1 VLSVILSLPN
11 SQPESLTTWAGLFGR
26 DLDLADSITESEEDS
41 MKGNVA
47 SHLISWVRSLY
58 AGIGPAASSS
68 ATLRSPAAFLPA
80 LLPEAKRF
88 PPEPA
93 NSQPKPLFS
102 QWFDTWRT
110 RNEGVRQ

>member
-1 VLSVILSLPN
+1 
-11 SQPESLTTWAGLFGR
+11 
-26 DLDLADSITESEEDS
+26 

-58 AGIGPAASSS
+58 AGIGRAASSS
-68 ATLRSPAAFLPA
+68 ATLRSPAAKL
-80 LLPEAKRF
+80 F